1 WQRNEDCSN
10 PPFEEGGRQMRIIIA
25 DDHSVVRSGFSMII
39 NYQKDMEV
47 VATAGDGLEAYRMV
61 QKYEPDI
68 ILLDISMPPGE
79 SGLIATGKISQDF
92 PDTKI
97 IILTMYDDDEYLF
110 HSLKNGAKGYVLKS
124 APDEELHDAI
134 RSVYGGDTYVHPKMT
149 DVLVRQFIT
158 QDDMAEDNT
167 NPFKILSKR
176 ELEILPLVAKGYGNK
191 EIAEKLFIS
200 VKTVEAH
207 KSRFMDKIGLSSR
220 PEILEYA
227 IKKKLI

>member
-1 WQRNEDCSN
+1 
-10 PPFEEGGRQMRIIIA
+10 MRIVIA

-61 QKYEPDI
+61 QKYEPDV

-124 APDEELHDAI
+124 APDEELLDAI
-134 RSVYGGDTYVHPKMT
+134 RSVYAGDTYVHPKMT

-227 IKKKLI
+227 IKKKLFEF